1 MKLLYVP
8 IVYRIDVKMDWCNTE
23 FNGTKL
29 DPHKQYAEM
38 VTKMP
43 LLQFTLVPYQSAAL
57 DNTTKEFFFNSCEWG
72 VDHHDSWDSTER
84 IIEHNVGLSKYAG
97 KFVT

>member
-1 MKLLYVP
+1 MHSFSLGHYEQDAFTYAKWGVDCKEKIMELLYVP

-43 LLQFTLVPYQSAAL
+43 LL
-57 DNTTKEFFFNSCEWG
+57 
-72 VDHHDSWDSTER
+72 
-84 IIEHNVGLSKYAG
+84 
-97 KFVT
+97 